1 VDVDTSVDPRTHF
14 SLAGVPVGVPGQRAN
29 NVVQTGVK
37 EYLQNCTVPQRG
49 EHMVYKESLCGIARF
64 VLFSSAFLLTANV
77 AIANPITLGTWYEFG
92 FDPGHSSAAAGCLP
106 VDPAGVPC
114 RPPDPGVVSVLLGA
128 PPWTFSSPSAVVLT
142 ITDVFLAGDN
152 FQVFDNGTLI
162 GSTNVPLQFLS
173 CGINPDVCLTN
184 PNFAHGSFLMSSGAH
199 SITIGVMPAQILGE
213 GFFRVDAVPE
223 PSTLSLLALG
233 LGCFI
238 ATTVRR
244 RF

>member
-1 VDVDTSVDPRTHF
+1 
-14 SLAGVPVGVPGQRAN
+14 
-29 NVVQTGVK
+29 
-37 EYLQNCTVPQRG
+37 
-49 EHMVYKESLCGIARF
+49 MVSKESLHGIARL

-77 AIANPITLGTWYEFG
+77 AVANPITLGTWYEFG
-92 FDPGHSSAAAGCLP
+92 FDPSHSTSTVPGCLP

-128 PPWTFSSPSAVVLT
+128 PPWTFSSPNDVVLT
-142 ITDVFLAGDN
+142 ITDVLLAGDN
-152 FQVFDNGTLI
+152 FRVFDNGTLI

-199 SITIGVMPAQILGE
+199 SITIGVTPAQILGE
-213 GFFRVDAVPE
+213 GFFRVDPAVPE

-233 LGCFI
+233 VVCFI
-238 ATTVRR
+238 AMTVRR
-244 RF
+244 RSEI